1 MILIKNYFVI
11 LLVLFAFFLFAL
23 YPEQP
28 LKRVINI
35 AHRGASHYEVDHS
48 FASYD
53 LALSHKADYLELDV
67 QMTKDGELVVEHDDL
82 PSYAN
87 NRMISSYSYK
97 ELASLERKNDKGS
110 TPILTLR
117 EVIARYGTYPLY
129 IETKNRRPGVEQAL
143 IDVLVESGRI
153 DDPQTLLFQSKSEES
168 LRKLKRRFPSVP
180 TMKIFSKV
188 ESEFLT
194 VDDLRKVKQYADGI
208 IVNYKTF
215 PNDLIA
221 RAHEENLYVHMYTV
235 NNKSEMKRLIEHGV
249 DGIIT
254 DRPDMLQKLYE
265 Q

>member
-1 MILIKNYFVI
+1 MISIKKNLIIFI
-11 LLVLFAFFLFAL
+11 VLFAFFLFAL

-28 LKRVINI
+28 LHRVSNI
-35 AHRGASHYEVDHS
+35 AHRGASYYEVDHS
-48 FASYD
+48 FAAYD

-67 QMTKDGELVVEHDDL
+67 QMTKDGVVVVEHDES
-82 PSYAN
+82 PPYAKG
-87 NRMISSYSYK
+87 RMISSYSYK

-129 IETKNRRPGVEQAL
+129 IETKNRRPGIEQAL

-153 DDPQTLLFQSKSEES
+153 NDPQTLLFQSKSEES
-168 LRKLKRRFPSVP
+168 LRILKRRFPSIP

-188 ESEFLT
+188 ESENLT

-215 PNDLIA
+215 PIDLISI
-221 RAHEENLYVHMYTV
+221 AHEEKLYVHTYTV
-235 NNKSEMKRLIEHGV
+235 NSKSDMKRLIQLGV

-254 DRPDMLQKLYE
+254 DRPDVLRKLYK
-265 Q
+265 